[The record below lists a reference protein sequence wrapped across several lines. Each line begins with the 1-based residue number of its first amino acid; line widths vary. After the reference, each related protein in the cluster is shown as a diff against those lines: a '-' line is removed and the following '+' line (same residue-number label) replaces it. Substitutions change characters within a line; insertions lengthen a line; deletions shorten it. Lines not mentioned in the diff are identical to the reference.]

1 MKRRRWQM
9 LCVLGAAA
17 GCGGGGSSGPNTN
30 PSQIVASAGEN
41 QVGAAGQQLGVALE
55 VTVKDA
61 SGSPVANVTVTW
73 AVASGGGSVTP
84 ASNTTGA
91 DGKAT
96 ATRTL
101 GPGAGAQ
108 TATATVSGVTPATFH
123 HIAQIQG
130 ATQIAAN
137 GALVHT
143 DSVLSTVSYAVV
155 VRDQNSQTVA
165 GVTVTW
171 SVTGGGGVL
180 SQLVGTTDVNGL
192 VGTSLTLDQ
201 TAGPRSVLAT
211 VAGLQGSPVTFVEN
225 GEAGNATVM
234 ALNGGNS
241 QVGPVSTALPTPHS
255 VIVHDA
261 YGNPKPGFTVP
272 WVLGLGGGSLS
283 TTTPATNA
291 SGIAAVTRT
300 FGAAVGVSSD
310 TAKVIGLS
318 GSPVAFTD
326 TGVAVAD
333 VSVSNNFFN
342 PATKSISAGT
352 FVKFTWAGGTS
363 HNVTWDGGPNP
374 LPTNSI
380 TQSSGTYQ
388 ARLTQPGTYTYH
400 CTIHGG
406 VGTGMAGSITVN

>member
-9 LCVLGAAA
+9 LCVLGATA

-41 QVGAAGQQLGVALE
+41 QVGAAGQQLGAALE

-84 ASNTTGA
+84 GSNTTGA

-108 TATATVSGVTPATFH
+108 TATATVSGVAPATFH

-137 GALVHT
+137 VGLIRS
-143 DSVLSTVSYAVV
+143 DSVLSTAPFSVV
-155 VRDQNSQTVA
+155 VRDQNSQAVA

-171 SVTGGGGVL
+171 SLSGGGGNL
-180 SQLVGTTDVNGL
+180 SQPTSITDANGIAS
-192 VGTSLTLDQ
+192 VTLTLDQ
-201 TAGPRSVLAT
+201 VAAPRSVQAAVT
-211 VAGLQGSPVTFVEN
+211 GLQGSPVQFAEN
-225 GEAGNATVM
+225 GVAGNATVM

-310 TAKVIGLS
+310 TANAVGLT

-326 TGVAVAD
+326 TAVAVASI
-333 VSVSNNFFN
+333 SVGNNFFN
-342 PATKSISAGT
+342 PATTTIAAGS
-352 FVKFTWAGGTS
+352 FVKFTWAAGAVD
-363 HNVTWDGGPNP
+363 HNVTWDGGPVP
-374 LPTNSI
+374 RPANSA
-380 TQSSGTYQ
+380 TQNSGTYQ
-388 ARLTQPGTYTYH
+388 ARITQPGTYTYH
-400 CTIHGG
+400 CTIHGPA
-406 VGTGMAGSITVN
+406 MSGSVTVN

>member
-9 LCVLGAAA
+9 LCVLGAA

-41 QVGAAGQQLGVALE
+41 QVGAAGQQLGAALE

-137 GALVHT
+137 GPLVHN
-143 DSVLSTVSYAVV
+143 DSVLSTVPYAAV
-155 VRDQNSQTVA
+155 VRDQNSQVVA
-165 GVTVTW
+165 GVIVTW
-171 SVTGGGGVL
+171 SVTGGGAAL
-180 SQLVGTTDVNGL
+180 SQLADTTDVNGI
-192 VGTSLTLDQ
+192 VSTNLTLDQ

-211 VAGLQGSPVTFVEN
+211 VTGLQGSPVTFIEN
-225 GEAGNATVM
+225 GVAGNATEM
-234 ALNGGNS
+234 ALNGGNA
-241 QVGPVSTALPTPHS
+241 QVGPVSTALATPHS
-255 VIVHDA
+255 VIVHDL
-261 YGNPKPGFTVP
+261 YGNPKPGFTVT

-283 TTTPATNA
+283 TTTPATSA
-291 SGIAAVTRT
+291 AGIASVTRT

-310 TAKVIGLS
+310 TAKVVGLS

-326 TGVAVAD
+326 TAVAVASI
-333 VSVSNNFFN
+333 SVGNNFFN
-342 PATKSISAGT
+342 PATTTIAAGS
-352 FVKFTWAGGTS
+352 FVKFTWAAGAVD
-363 HNVTWDGGPNP
+363 HNVTWDGGPVP
-374 LPTNSI
+374 RPANST

-388 ARLTQPGTYTYH
+388 ARITQPGTYTYH
-400 CTIHGG
+400 CTIHGPA
-406 VGTGMAGSITVN
+406 MSGSVTVN

>member
-1 MKRRRWQM
+1 VKHRRWQV

-30 PSQIVASAGEN
+30 PAQIVASAGEN
-41 QVGAAGQQLGVALE
+41 QVGGAGQQLGAALE
-55 VTVKDA
+55 VTVKDG
-61 SGSPVANVTVTW
+61 SGSPLANVTVTW

-84 ASNTTGA
+84 ASNKTGA

-108 TATATVSGVTPATFH
+108 TTTATVSGVSPATFH

-137 GALVHT
+137 VALT
-143 DSVLSTVSYAVV
+143 RSDSVLSTVPFSAI
-155 VRDQNSQTVA
+155 VRDQNSQAVA

-171 SVTGGGGVL
+171 SLSGGGGSL
-180 SQLVGTTDVNGL
+180 SQPTSITDASGIASVN
-192 VGTSLTLDQ
+192 LTLDQ
-201 TAGPRSVLAT
+201 VAAPRSVQAAVT
-211 VAGLQGSPVTFVEN
+211 GLQGSPVQFAEN
-225 GEAGNATVM
+225 GVAGNATVV
-234 ALNGGNS
+234 AFNGGTA
-241 QVGPVSTALPTPHS
+241 QAGPVGTALPTPHS
-255 VIVHDA
+255 VIVHDGH
-261 YGNPKPGFTVP
+261 GNPKPGFTVP

-291 SGIAAVTRT
+291 AGIASVTRT
-300 FGAAVGVSSD
+300 LGPAEGVSSD
-310 TAKVIGLS
+310 TALVVGLS

-326 TGVAVAD
+326 TAVAVTN

-342 PATKSISAGT
+342 PATTTITAGT
-352 FVKFTWAGGTS
+352 FVKFTWAGGVG
-363 HNVTWDGGPNP
+363 HNVTWDGGPVP
-374 LPTNSI
+374 LPANSV
-380 TQSSGTYQ
+380 TMSSGTYQ
-388 ARLTQPGTYTYH
+388 ARLIQPGTYTYH

-406 VGTGMAGSITVN
+406 VGTGMFGSITVN